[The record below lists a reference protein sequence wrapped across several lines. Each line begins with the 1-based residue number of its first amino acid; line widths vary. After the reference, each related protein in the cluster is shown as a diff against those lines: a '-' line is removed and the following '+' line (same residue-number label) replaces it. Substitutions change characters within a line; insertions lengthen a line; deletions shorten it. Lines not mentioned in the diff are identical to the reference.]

1 MSNNPLK
8 GHFRAPK
15 MFTRL
20 PSSGAFYNEGVLE
33 LNDTGEVEIYAM
45 TSRDEVLMRNPDAL
59 LNGESVSQIISSCAP
74 QIKKPRD
81 LLGADVDALMV
92 AIQGATYGDEV
103 RVETSCPQCGNTVVG
118 AGSVQ
123 ASLSTMKNVPT
134 DVKVETDNGLTI
146 ELRPVTYETTIAAGV
161 SNFQN
166 ARSMQS
172 IADIDDDLEKLKAFN
187 ESYMKMAELNF
198 LVILDSI
205 YSISGT
211 DQNGE
216 EFIVTDRENIR
227 EFMENVETD
236 IGKRVTEQVN
246 ILQEAGIDKNVKIQ
260 CQEESCGHIFETNL
274 EFDPV
279 NFSTAS

>member
-8 GHFRAPK
+8 SHFRAPK
-15 MFTRL
+15 LFTKL
-20 PSSGAFYNEGVLE
+20 PSGGAFYADGVIA
-33 LNDTGEVEIYAM
+33 LNATGEVEVYAM
-45 TSRDEVLMRNPDAL
+45 TSRDEVMMRNPDAL
-59 LNGESVSQIISSCAP
+59 LNGESVAQIITSCVP
-74 QIKKPRD
+74 SVKRPRD

-103 RVETSCPQCGNTVVG
+103 SVQSQCPECSKPVNG

-123 ASLSTMKNVPT
+123 QCLATMTAVPT
-134 DVKVETDNGLTI
+134 DVKVETSDGLTI

-172 IADIDDDLEKLKAFN
+172 IANIEDDMEKLRAFN

-198 LVILDSI
+198 MVLIDSI

-211 DQNGE
+211 DENGE
-216 EFIVTDRENIR
+216 EFVVTDRENIQ
-227 EFMENVETD
+227 EYLENCASD
-236 IGKRVTEQVN
+236 IGKMITDNVN
-246 ILQEAGIDKNVKIQ
+246 KLGEAGIDKTVKLQ
-260 CQEESCGHIFETNL
+260 CQEEECGHIFETTL

>member
-8 GHFRAPK
+8 SHFRAPK
-15 MFTRL
+15 LFTRL
-20 PSSGAFYNEGVLE
+20 PSGGAFYSEGVVE
-33 LNDTGEVEIYAM
+33 MSTTGELEIYAM
-45 TSRDEVLMRNPDAL
+45 TSRDEVMMRNPDAL
-59 LNGESVSQIISSCAP
+59 LNGESVAQIITSCVP
-74 QIKKPRD
+74 QVKKPRE

-103 RVETSCPQCGNTVVG
+103 TVQTPCPECGNTVIG

-123 ASLSTMKNVPT
+123 GSLATMREVPT
-134 DVKVETDNGLTI
+134 DVKVETDGLTI

-166 ARSMQS
+166 ARSMAS
-172 IADIDDDLEKLKAFN
+172 IAQIEDDMEKLQAFN
-187 ESYMKMAELNF
+187 NSYMKMAELNF

-211 DQNGE
+211 DENGE
-216 EFIVTDRENIR
+216 EFIVTDRDNIR
-227 EFMENVETD
+227 EYMENCDSDV
-236 IGKRVTEQVN
+236 GKRVTEQVN
-246 ILQEAGIDKNVKIQ
+246 RLGEAGIDKTVTIQ
-260 CQEESCGHIFETNL
+260 CQEEKCGHVFQTTL

>member
-1 MSNNPLK
+1 MSTNPLK
-8 GHFRAPK
+8 SHFRAPK
-15 MFTRL
+15 LFTRL
-20 PSSGAFYNEGVLE
+20 PSGGAFYSEGVLE
-33 LNDTGEVEIYAM
+33 LSNTGEVEVYAM
-45 TSRDEVLMRNPDAL
+45 TSRDEVMMRNPDAL
-59 LNGESVSQIISSCAP
+59 LNGESVAQIITSCVP
-74 QIKKPRD
+74 QVKRPRD

-103 RVETSCPQCGNTVVG
+103 TVSTNCPECGNTVIG

-123 ASLSTMKNVPT
+123 ASLATMKEVPT
-134 DVKVETDNGLTI
+134 DIKVEQDGLTI

-166 ARSMQS
+166 ARSMAS
-172 IADIDDDLEKLKAFN
+172 IAMIEDDMEKLQAFN
-187 ESYMKMAELNF
+187 QSYMKMAELNF

-211 DQNGE
+211 DENGE
-216 EFIVTDRENIR
+216 EFIVTDRDNIR
-227 EFMENVETD
+227 EYMENCDSEV
-236 IGKRVTEQVN
+236 GKRVTEQVN
-246 ILQEAGIDKNVKIQ
+246 LLGEAGIDKTVSLQ
-260 CQEESCGHIFETNL
+260 CQEEACGHIFETNL

>member
-1 MSNNPLK
+1 MSDNPLK

-15 MFTRL
+15 LFTKL
-20 PSSGAFYNEGVLE
+20 PSGGKFYTEDVLV
-33 LNDTGEVEIYAM
+33 LNNTGEVEVYAM
-45 TSRDEVLMRNPDAL
+45 TSRDEVMMRNPDAL
-59 LNGESVSQIISSCAP
+59 LNGESVAKVLTSCVPA
-74 QIKKPRD
+74 IKKPRE

-103 RVETSCPQCGNTVVG
+103 TVETPCPECGNSVVG

-123 ASLSTMKNVPT
+123 ASLATMTEVPD
-134 DVKVETDNGLTI
+134 DVKVEMNGLVI

-166 ARSMQS
+166 ARSMAS
-172 IADIDDDLEKLKAFN
+172 IAGIEDDMEKLQAFN

-198 LVILDSI
+198 MVILDSI

-211 DQNGE
+211 DADGE
-216 EFIVTDRENIR
+216 EFIVTDRANIQ
-227 EFMENVETD
+227 EYMENCESEV
-236 IGKRVTEQVN
+236 GKAVTQQVN
-246 ILQEAGIDKNVKIQ
+246 KLGEAGIDKEVSLQ
-260 CQEESCGHIFETNL
+260 CQNEECGHVFKTNL

>member
-1 MSNNPLK
+1 MSTNPLK
-8 GHFRAPK
+8 SHFRAPK
-15 MFTRL
+15 LFTRL
-20 PSSGAFYNEGVLE
+20 PSGGAFYSEGVLE
-33 LNDTGEVEIYAM
+33 LSNTGEVEVYAM
-45 TSRDEVLMRNPDAL
+45 TSRDEVMMRNPDAL
-59 LNGESVSQIISSCAP
+59 LNGESVAQIITSCVP
-74 QIKKPRD
+74 QVKKPRD

-103 RVETSCPQCGNTVVG
+103 TVSTNCPECGNTVIG

-123 ASLSTMKNVPT
+123 ASLATMKEVPT
-134 DVKVETDNGLTI
+134 DIKVEQDGLTI

-166 ARSMQS
+166 ARSMAS
-172 IADIDDDLEKLKAFN
+172 IAMIEDDMEKLQAFN

-211 DQNGE
+211 DENGE
-216 EFIVTDRENIR
+216 EFIVTDRDNIR
-227 EFMENVETD
+227 EYMENCDSEV
-236 IGKRVTEQVN
+236 GKRVTEQVN
-246 ILQEAGIDKNVKIQ
+246 LLGEAGIDKTVSLQ
-260 CQEESCGHIFETNL
+260 CQEEACGHIFETNL

>member
-8 GHFRAPK
+8 SHFRAPK
-15 MFTRL
+15 LFTRL
-20 PSSGAFYNEGVLE
+20 PSGGTFYNQGVVQLSE
-33 LNDTGEVEIYAM
+33 TGELEIYAM
-45 TSRDEVLMRNPDAL
+45 TSRDEVMMRNPDAL
-59 LNGESVSQIISSCAP
+59 LNGESVAQIITSCVP
-74 QIKKPRD
+74 QVKKARE

-92 AIQGATYGDEV
+92 AIQGATFGDQV
-103 RVETSCPQCGNTVVG
+103 NVEAPCPECGNAVVG

-123 ASLSTMKNVPT
+123 ASLATMKDVPQ
-134 DVKVETDNGLTI
+134 DIKVETDDGLTI

-172 IADIDDDLEKLKAFN
+172 IATIEDDLEKLRAFN

-211 DQNGE
+211 DENDE
-216 EFIVTDRENIR
+216 EFIVSDRDNIR
-227 EFMENVETD
+227 EYMENCVSEV
-236 IGKRVTEQVN
+236 GKKVTEKVN
-246 ILQEAGIDKNVKIQ
+246 QLSEAGIDKTVTIQ
-260 CQEESCGHIFETNL
+260 CQEEACGHIFETKL

>member
-1 MSNNPLK
+1 MSTNPLK
-8 GHFRAPK
+8 SHFRAPK
-15 MFTRL
+15 LFTRL
-20 PSSGAFYNEGVLE
+20 PSGGAFYSEGVLE
-33 LNDTGEVEIYAM
+33 LSNTGEVEVYAM
-45 TSRDEVLMRNPDAL
+45 TSRDEVMMRNPDAL
-59 LNGESVSQIISSCAP
+59 LNGESVAQIITSCVP
-74 QIKKPRD
+74 QVKKPRD

-103 RVETSCPQCGNTVVG
+103 TVSTNCPQCGNTVIG

-123 ASLSTMKNVPT
+123 ASLATMKEVPT
-134 DVKVETDNGLTI
+134 DIKVEQDGLTI

-166 ARSMQS
+166 ARSMAS
-172 IADIDDDLEKLKAFN
+172 IAMIEDDMEKLQAFN

-211 DQNGE
+211 DENGE
-216 EFIVTDRENIR
+216 EFIVTDRDNIR
-227 EFMENVETD
+227 EYMENCDSEV
-236 IGKRVTEQVN
+236 GKRVTEQVN
-246 ILQEAGIDKNVKIQ
+246 LLGEAGIDKTVSLQ
-260 CQEESCGHIFETNL
+260 CQEEACGHIFETNL

>member
-8 GHFRAPK
+8 SHFRAPK
-15 MFTRL
+15 LFTRL
-20 PSSGAFYNEGVLE
+20 PGGGNFYTDGVVNLS
-33 LNDTGEVEIYAM
+33 DTGELEIYAM
-45 TSRDEVLMRNPDAL
+45 TSRDEVMMRNPDAL
-59 LNGESVSQIISSCAP
+59 LNGESVAQIIASCVP
-74 QIKKPRD
+74 QVKRPRE

-92 AIQGATYGDEV
+92 AIQGATFGDEV
-103 RVETSCPQCGNTVVG
+103 TVQSDCPECGNAVVG

-123 ASLSTMKNVPT
+123 ASLATMKEVPK
-134 DVKVETDNGLTI
+134 DVKVETDDGLII

-172 IADIDDDLEKLKAFN
+172 IALIDDDMEKLKAFN
-187 ESYMKMAELNF
+187 DSYMKMAELNF

-211 DQNGE
+211 DDNGE
-216 EFIVTDRENIR
+216 EFIVTDRDNIR
-227 EFMENVETD
+227 EYMENCDSDV
-236 IGKRVTEQVN
+236 GKSVSDQVN
-246 ILQEAGIDKNVKIQ
+246 ILSEAGIDKTVQIQ
-260 CQEESCGHIFETNL
+260 CQEESCGHIFETTL
-274 EFDPV
+274 EFNPV

>member
-15 MFTRL
+15 LFTRL
-20 PSSGAFYNEGVLE
+20 PSSGAFYTDGVVE
-33 LNDTGEVEIYAM
+33 FSDTGEVEIYAM

-59 LNGESVSQIISSCAP
+59 LNGESVAQIITSCAP
-74 QIKKPRD
+74 QVKRPRE

-103 RVETSCPQCGNTVVG
+103 RVETACPECGNTVVG

-123 ASLSTMKNVPT
+123 ASLATMNEVPQ
-134 DVKVETDNGLTI
+134 DIKVETENGLVI

-172 IADIDDDLEKLKAFN
+172 IADIEDDLEKLKAFN
-187 ESYMKMAELNF
+187 ESYIKMAELNF

-205 YSISGT
+205 YSISGK
-211 DQNGE
+211 DENDE
-216 EFIVTDRENIR
+216 EFIVTDRANIR
-227 EFMENVETD
+227 EYMENVETD

-246 ILQEAGIDKNVKIQ
+246 LLQEAGIDKSVRIQ

>member
-8 GHFRAPK
+8 SHFRAPK
-15 MFTRL
+15 LFTRL
-20 PSSGAFYNEGVLE
+20 PSGGAFYSEGVLE
-33 LNDTGEVEIYAM
+33 MSTTGEIEIYAM
-45 TSRDEVLMRNPDAL
+45 TSRDEVMMRNPDAL
-59 LNGESVSQIISSCAP
+59 LNGESVAQIITSCVPAV
-74 QIKKPRD
+74 KKPRE

-103 RVETSCPQCGNTVVG
+103 TVQTSCPECGNTVVG

-123 ASLSTMKNVPT
+123 GSLATMREVPT
-134 DVKVETDNGLTI
+134 DVKVEKDGLVI

-166 ARSMQS
+166 ARSMAS
-172 IADIDDDLEKLKAFN
+172 IALIEDDMEKLQAFN
-187 ESYMKMAELNF
+187 DSYMKMAELNF
-198 LVILDSI
+198 VVILDSI

-211 DQNGE
+211 DEHDE
-216 EFIVTDRENIR
+216 EFIVTDRDNIR
-227 EFMENVETD
+227 EYMENCGSDV
-236 IGKRVTEQVN
+236 GKLVTEQVN
-246 ILQEAGIDKNVKIQ
+246 RLGEAGIDKTVTIQ
-260 CQEESCGHIFETNL
+260 CQEESCGHVFETKL

>member
-1 MSNNPLK
+1 MSENPLK
-8 GHFRAPK
+8 SHFRAPK
-15 MFTRL
+15 LFTRL
-20 PSSGAFYNEGVLE
+20 PSGGKFYNDSVVTLSSS
-33 LNDTGEVEIYAM
+33 GEVEVYAM
-45 TSRDEVLMRNPDAL
+45 TSRDEVMMRNPDAL
-59 LNGESVSQIISSCAP
+59 LNGESVARILTSCVP
-74 QIKKPRD
+74 QVRKPRD

-103 RVETSCPQCGNTVVG
+103 TVSTSCPECGNSVVG

-123 ASLSTMKNVPT
+123 GSLATMKEVPD
-134 DVKVETDNGLTI
+134 DVKVEMNGLTI

-166 ARSMQS
+166 ARSMAS
-172 IADIDDDLEKLKAFN
+172 IANIEDDMAKLEAFN

-198 LVILDSI
+198 MVILDSI

-211 DQNGE
+211 DDEGE
-216 EFIVTDRENIR
+216 EFIVTDRVNIQ
-227 EFMENVETD
+227 EYMENCESEV
-236 IGKRVTEQVN
+236 GKAVTKQVN
-246 ILQEAGIDKNVKIQ
+246 LLGEAGIDKEVSIQ
-260 CQEESCGHIFETNL
+260 CQNEECGHVFKTNL

>member
-8 GHFRAPK
+8 SHFRAPK
-15 MFTRL
+15 LFTRL
-20 PSSGAFYNEGVLE
+20 PSGGNFYTDGVVNLS
-33 LNDTGEVEIYAM
+33 DTGELEIYAM
-45 TSRDEVLMRNPDAL
+45 TSRDEVMMRNPDAL
-59 LNGESVSQIISSCAP
+59 LNGESVAQIIASCVP
-74 QIKKPRD
+74 QVKRPRE

-92 AIQGATYGDEV
+92 AIQGATFGDEV
-103 RVETSCPQCGNTVVG
+103 TVQSDCPECGNAVVG

-123 ASLSTMKNVPT
+123 ASLATMKEVPK
-134 DVKVETDNGLTI
+134 DVKVETDDGLII

-172 IADIDDDLEKLKAFN
+172 IALIDDDMEKLKAFN
-187 ESYMKMAELNF
+187 DSYMKMAELNF

-211 DQNGE
+211 DDNGE
-216 EFIVTDRENIR
+216 EFIVTDRDNIR
-227 EFMENVETD
+227 EYMENCDSDV
-236 IGKRVTEQVN
+236 GKSVSDQVN
-246 ILQEAGIDKNVKIQ
+246 ILSEAGIDKTVQIQ
-260 CQEESCGHIFETNL
+260 CQEESCGHIFETTL
-274 EFDPV
+274 EFNPV